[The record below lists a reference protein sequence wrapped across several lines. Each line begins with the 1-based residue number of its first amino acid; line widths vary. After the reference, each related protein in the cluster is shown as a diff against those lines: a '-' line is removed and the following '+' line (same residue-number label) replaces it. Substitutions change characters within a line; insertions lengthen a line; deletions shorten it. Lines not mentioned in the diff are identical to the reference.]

1 VAHLANK
8 NLKKIVLQVVD
19 NQLRENNPPITKI
32 TFERLQQSGYTTQ
45 QAKEKISAVL
55 LEEMYDV
62 LKTKQPYN
70 EERYSNKL
78 LKLK

>member
-8 NLKKIVLQVVD
+8 NLKKIVLQAVD

>member
-8 NLKKIVLQVVD
+8 DLKKTILQVVD

-32 TFERLQQSGYTTQ
+32 TFERLQQSGYTTL

>member
-1 VAHLANK
+1 MAHLANK

>member
-1 VAHLANK
+1 MANE
-8 NLKKIVLQVVD
+8 NLKKTILQVVD

-45 QAKEKISAVL
+45 QAKEKIAAIL

-62 LKTKQPYN
+62 LKTGQPYN

>member
-1 VAHLANK
+1 M
-8 NLKKIVLQVVD
+8 KKTILQVVD

-45 QAKEKISAVL
+45 QAKEKIAAIL

-62 LKTKQPYN
+62 LKTGQPYN

>member
-1 VAHLANK
+1 MANE
-8 NLKKIVLQVVD
+8 NLKKTILQVVD
-19 NQLRENNPPITKI
+19 NQLRENNPPITKN

-45 QAKEKISAVL
+45 QAKEKIAAIL

>member
-1 VAHLANK
+1 LANK
-8 NLKKIVLQVVD
+8 NLRRTILEVID

-45 QAKEKISAVL
+45 QAKEKISAIL

-62 LKTKQPYN
+62 LKTRQPYN

>member
-1 VAHLANK
+1 VAHLANE
-8 NLKKIVLQVVD
+8 NLKKTILQVVD

>member
-1 VAHLANK
+1 MANK